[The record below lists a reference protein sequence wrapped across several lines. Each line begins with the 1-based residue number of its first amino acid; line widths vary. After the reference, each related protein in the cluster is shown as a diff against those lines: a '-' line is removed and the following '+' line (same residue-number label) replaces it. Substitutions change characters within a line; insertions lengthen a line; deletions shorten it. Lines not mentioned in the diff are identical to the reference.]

1 MQRNGEMTMHTCVEM
16 EELVCGRNTKHIKKL
31 ALFEKVHDA
40 IVRVNCRRIGNLHD
54 AYVALLVFVYL

>member
-31 ALFEKVHDA
+31 
-40 IVRVNCRRIGNLHD
+40 LH
-54 AYVALLVFVYL
+54 YLKKFMTRLYASTAVG